1 MDLKKAFGSLVLIGA
16 MMGCSLASA
25 TDIKDFPRV
34 AVMNIGNKAITSRGL
49 RDQDFSSATE
59 YAIYQLSAS
68 GWFDLIDYEQLGTIA
83 QMHSIN
89 MSDMVDT
96 STAVQFGKIAGA
108 EYMVVGYVTGLTT
121 KENIAALQA
130 GNAKGSNAQ
139 HVVTANVAL
148 RIVDI
153 KTGRIMVAGLGKGSS
168 TSTLTE
174 IGFTKYRN
182 RRNVIGENVYNST
195 LNTVVDEVS
204 KKSGSSYDKKTT
216 SDTSNRTMSD
226 TSNSQYYKNT
236 YDSSR
241 ETYNKNASTTAGTYF
256 AKDTVEW
263 ENADTYTYTKN
274 ANETYKYK
282 KSGTKVKVQ
291 SIEGDVNEDG
301 QIDWTDVKAV
311 ENYCVYG
318 NPRISNFNKNNA
330 DMNGDNKITIEDVWK
345 LKMLVYGLNKKT
357 YKHVIGDVDSE
368 EENGTVDA
376 NDENVLRNYLI
387 DNKPAYINIIEADL
401 NGDDKVT
408 LTDLSILKSRSNNVG
423 CTKTSWMIYSSI
435 PQKYIDYNKNHGI
448 YVEQENAG
456 STDISKAVDEVIKQN
471 SYDRQRYFGVRGRSL
486 AWLKEEVSE
495 VKTFDRKTFVDETS
509 SSKRNLNDLTA
520 NTSNSSTE
528 SGYDAVGTNK
538 ANNSTNYSSTNQ
550 YVTYEREAMNYNI
563 VIGTVEV
570 SDVQVRNAISKA
582 VRDAIYGNM
591 GILTTLNNGK
601 KLKIKTGF

>member
-16 MMGCSLASA
+16 MLGCSLASA

-49 RDQDFSSATE
+49 RQQDMSSATE

-83 QMHSIN
+83 NMHSIN
-89 MSDMVDT
+89 MSGMVDT
-96 STAVQFGKIAGA
+96 ATAVEMGKIAGA

-121 KENIAALQA
+121 KENTAFIQ
-130 GNAKGSNAQ
+130 GFNAKGGNSQ

-182 RRNVIGENVYNST
+182 RRNVVSENIYNST
-195 LNTVVDEVS
+195 LNNVVNEIN
-204 KKSGSSYDKKTT
+204 KKNGSSYANSSS
-216 SDTSNRTMSD
+216 SDSSD
-226 TSNSQYYKNT
+226 RNMTDSSSSQYNKNT

-241 ETYNKNASTTAGTYF
+241 ETYNKNSSMTSGSSFTR
-256 AKDTVEW
+256 DTVEW
-263 ENADTYTYTKN
+263 ENANAYTYSKSM
-274 ANETYKYK
+274 NETYKYK
-282 KSGTKVKVQ
+282 KLGNKVKIQ
-291 SIEGDVNEDG
+291 SIECDVNEDG

-311 ENYCVYG
+311 ENYCIDD

-330 DMNGDNKITIEDVWK
+330 DMNGDGKITIEDAWK
-345 LKMLVYGLNKKT
+345 LKMLVYGLNQKT
-357 YKHVIGDVDSE
+357 YKHVIGDIDSE
-368 EENGTVDA
+368 EENGRVDA
-376 NDENVLRNYLI
+376 NDENVLKNYLVG
-387 DNKPAYINIIEADL
+387 NKPSYINIIEADL
-401 NGDDKVT
+401 NGDDNIT

-448 YVEQENAG
+448 YVEQG
-456 STDISKAVDEVIKQN
+456 SSGTVDIDKVMSEHSTQCG
-471 SYDRQRYFGVRGRSL
+471 YDKHRYFGTSGRTLSW
-486 AWLKEEVSE
+486 AREEVSE
-495 VKTFDRKTFVDETS
+495 VRTYDRQTCINES
-509 SSKRNLNDLTA
+509 SSSDRVLHDSTNKA
-520 NTSNSSTE
+520 SNSSNS
-528 SGYDAVGTNK
+528 SGYADEASRQ
-538 ANNSTNYSSTNQ
+538 ANNSTNFSSNNQ
-550 YVTYEREAMNYNI
+550 YVTYEREAMDYKI

-582 VRDAIYGNM
+582 VRDAVYGDM